1 MQEIQKKNP
10 GAARYLPLIL
20 TSFIVAAD
28 QFTKYLVVRYIPVNT
43 IAEEYFGDFLR
54 IVHVRNTAIAFS
66 IGAGLP
72 DAVKKVLFIILPM
85 VLLVIL
91 MGMMIKSSQLST
103 LQRWAAAGIA
113 GGGIGNLIDRVFRT
127 AGVVDFIDVKFYGI
141 FGLER
146 WPVFNVAD
154 SSIVVFGI
162 LIFASVLFSRQAKDS
177 ALPAQ
182 RKEEP

>member
-1 MQEIQKKNP
+1 MGTNSKKQTRRSP
-10 GAARYLPLIL
+10 YVPFIL
-20 TSFIVAAD
+20 TTLIVAAD
-28 QFTKYLVVRYIPVNT
+28 QFTKALVVRHIPVNT
-43 IAEEYFGDFLR
+43 IAAEYLGDFLR

-72 DAVKKVLFIILPM
+72 DPVKKVLFIIIPM

-91 MGMMIKSSQLST
+91 MGMIIKNSELSS

-113 GGGIGNLIDRVFRT
+113 GGGIGNLIDRIFRVQ
-127 AGVVDFIDVKFYGI
+127 GVVDFIDVKFYGI

-162 LIFASVLFSRQAKDS
+162 LLFASVIFTRQGQES
-177 ALPAQ
+177 AES
-182 RKEEP
+182 RKEDQ